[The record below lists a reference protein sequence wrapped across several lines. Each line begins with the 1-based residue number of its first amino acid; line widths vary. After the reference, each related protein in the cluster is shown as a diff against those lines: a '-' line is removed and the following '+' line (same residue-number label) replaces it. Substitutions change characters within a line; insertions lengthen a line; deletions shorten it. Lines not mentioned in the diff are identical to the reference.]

1 MSQPRDFNE
10 PRRAR
15 SESERRFLLGP
26 YTFTRRATAAP
37 ELLLRFQT
45 AGEDG
50 DDRNVIQIFD
60 ETVEALIDPAALVTE
75 TGEEVESLVAW
86 RTMRTEGDENGVIGM
101 EDIEGIVEFVVSGLT
116 ERPTGEP
123 SDSSDG
129 SPTPATGTSLTDTS
143 ASPEVQALTGSMPA
157 AS

>member
-1 MSQPRDFNE
+1 MAPKDFNE
-10 PRRAR
+10 GRRAR
-15 SESERRFLLGP
+15 SESERRFVLGP
-26 YTFTRRATAAP
+26 YTFARRATAAP

-60 ETVEALIDPAALVTE
+60 ETVEALIEPIALITD
-75 TGEEVESLVAW
+75 TAEEVDALEAW
-86 RTMRTEGDENGVIGM
+86 RVMRTVGDANGVIGM
-101 EDIEGIVEFVVSGLT
+101 EDIEGIVEYVVSGLT

-123 SDSSDG
+123 SDSQAG
-129 SPTPATGTSLTDTS
+129 SPTPATGTTSTGISPSPVGQPSTPLT
-143 ASPEVQALTGSMPA
+143 PA